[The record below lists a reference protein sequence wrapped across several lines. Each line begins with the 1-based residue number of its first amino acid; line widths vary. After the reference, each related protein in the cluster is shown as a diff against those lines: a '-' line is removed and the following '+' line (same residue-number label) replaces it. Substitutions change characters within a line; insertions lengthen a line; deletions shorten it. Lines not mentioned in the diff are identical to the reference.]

1 MSARVLSTKTKLLA
15 SAALVAAAAGA
26 AGLGTFGSF
35 TSTTSASQAV
45 SAGTV
50 TIGLGTAG
58 STDNRLTVAASGI
71 VPGDTIQRVVKL
83 SNTGTQALS
92 AVTLSTTAT
101 ISSALDT
108 DATNGLQMTIEK
120 CSTSWTEAGSA
131 PAYTYTCS
139 GAGTVSTVL
148 ASTPVIG
155 SNLALNN
162 LSALTAGNSDVL
174 RVTLSFPSG
183 AGNTLQGA
191 SSTINF
197 AFTGT
202 QRTASAH

>member
-1 MSARVLSTKTKLLA
+1 
-15 SAALVAAAAGA
+15 
-26 AGLGTFGSF
+26 
-35 TSTTSASQAV
+35 
-45 SAGTV
+45 
-50 TIGLGTAG
+50 
-58 STDNRLTVAASGI
+58 

-83 SNTGTQALS
+83 SNSGTQALS
-92 AVTLSTTAT
+92 AVSLTTTAT
-101 ISSALDT
+101 ASSALDT
-108 DATNGLQMTIEK
+108 DVTNGLQMTIEK

-131 PAYTYTCS
+131 PAYTYSCS
-139 GAGTVSTVL
+139 GSGTISTVL
-148 ASTPVIG
+148 ASVPVIG

-174 RVTLSFPSG
+174 RVTLSFPTA
-183 AGNTLQGA
+183 AGNTLQNA